1 MKIKGIDISSW
12 QQGINLVKAKQE
24 GYEYCIIKATESTN
38 YINSEMDTQV
48 SGAIASGLKFGFYH
62 FYRGLGIDE
71 AKYFIDTIKKYK
83 DSMTLKPVIDIEAT
97 WAYEDVKAFIN
108 YLEES
113 LNVECVIYCNKS
125 YAKELSKY
133 NDLAQKPLW
142 LAYYWDYVNI
152 PPVENYSDHGFS
164 KLIGLQ
170 WSDRLTVAGKN
181 CDVNLFSEEFLI
193 GKSSTP
199 RPIEPVVEVNTN
211 SDTYTVKAGDT
222 LSGIASKYNTTVEKL
237 VTLNGISNP
246 NLISVGQVLKLKE
259 EPSKG
264 NKTYT
269 VVAGDNLSSIASRFN
284 TTVERICSLNN
295 IANPNL
301 IYAGQELKLDGA
313 VDNGVYY
320 TVKNGD
326 NLSSIAAAY
335 GTTYQA
341 IATLNGISNPN
352 KIYPGQRLR
361 IK

>member
-48 SGAIASGLKFGFYH
+48 SGAIAAGLKFGFYH

-71 AKYFIDTIKKYK
+71 AKYFINTIKKYK
-83 DSMTLKPVIDIEAT
+83 DSMSLKPVIDIEAN
-97 WAYEDVKAFIN
+97 WGYADVKAFID
-108 YLEES
+108 YVEEE
-113 LNVECVIYCNKS
+113 LNTECVIYCNKS

-133 NDLAQKPLW
+133 KDLAEKPLW

-152 PPVENYSDHGFS
+152 PPAEKYSDHGFN

-181 CDVNLFSEEFLI
+181 CDVNLFSDEFLI
-193 GKSSTP
+193 GISYIPEK
-199 RPIEPVVEVNTN
+199 IETVIENV
-211 SDTYTVKAGDT
+211 DAYTVKEGDT
-222 LSGIASKYNTTVEKL
+222 LSAIASKYNTTVENL
-237 VTLNGISNP
+237 VAINGISNP
-246 NLISVGQVLKLKE
+246 NLISVGQVLKLKG

-284 TTVERICSLNN
+284 TTVERICSLNG
-295 IANPNL
+295 ISNPNL
-301 IYAGQELKLDGA
+301 IHPGQVLKLDGA
-313 VDNGVYY
+313 VENTIYHTVEHGEYLSLIASRYGV
-320 TVKNGD
+320 TVI
-326 NLSSIAAAY
+326 SIC
-335 GTTYQA
+335 Q
-341 IATLNGISNPN
+341 LNNISDPDL
-352 KIYPGQRLR
+352 IYAGQRLR